1 MADRQTW
8 TYKGIDRV
16 TAKNVSG
23 TVQASSEAEAID
35 AATREGV
42 VPLSVKRTAATNT
55 KSQSASGAGK
65 RARSRDV
72 NLFIRGYTTAASSN
86 MRTEDALQIGLT
98 GLHSPGLRWA
108 VNDIIDMYSNGV
120 PLHEAFA
127 VHSAMFGAETA
138 AVMEAGE
145 ASGNTN
151 QALKALA
158 DSKEHTR
165 RIRGK
170 IITAMVYPMAIAVA
184 AALALVVII
193 IEVLPRVEEIIT
205 SIGGTP
211 PLVTQILLS
220 FAAVIENHGVVMLIT
235 VVMSALAAKVALNS
249 EKARYTKSA
258 IAMYMPLVGPIVRGL
273 NSSTLCE
280 LCGVMLSAGVTQ
292 VRTMELVS
300 AAIRNRV
307 VSTELERIQQRV
319 IDGMELDAACKISV
333 PKIDPVVPALAQ
345 QTVSGISDPGEPW
358 HKYGSAVAEET
369 DRRADVLKAAIEPLL
384 IVMVGLLI
392 MVMAL
397 AVYMPML
404 SIYGHLQNL
413 Q

>member
-8 TYKGIDRV
+8 AYKGIDKV
-16 TAKNVSG
+16 TAKNVTG
-23 TVQASSEAEAID
+23 TVQASSEADAID

-42 VPLSVKRTAATNT
+42 VPLSVRRTAATNT
-55 KSQSASGAGK
+55 KTRSAPGTGR
-65 RARSRDV
+65 RAKNRDV

-86 MRTEDALQIGLT
+86 MRTEEALQIGLT
-98 GLHSPGLRWA
+98 GIHSPGLRAA

-120 PLHEAFA
+120 PLHEAFT

-145 ASGNTN
+145 ASGNTH
-151 QALKALA
+151 QALRALA

-170 IITAMVYPMAIAVA
+170 IITAMVYPLAIATA
-184 AALALVVII
+184 ALLALVVII

-211 PLVTQILLS
+211 PLVTRILLT
-220 FAAVIENHGVVMLIT
+220 FADVIESNGLMMLLGVVMA
-235 VVMSALAAKVALNS
+235 ALAARVVLSS
-249 EKARYTKSA
+249 ERARYTKSA
-258 IAMYMPLVGPIVRGL
+258 VAMYVPLVGPIVRGL

-300 AAIRNRV
+300 SAIRNRV
-307 VSTELERIQQRV
+307 VSTELEKIQQRV

-392 MVMAL
+392 MVMAI

-404 SIYGHLQNL
+404 SIYGHLQSI